1 MAVFVLCGVVGIFG
15 EIAEL
20 VENSGKEL
28 EMDIINELFIDAIN
42 LIKVLTGEQ
51 IALLSVAVSFVL
63 YLLSKRSEIKL
74 KKYEAKKEEYSKFL
88 KWIIR

>member
-1 MAVFVLCGVVGIFG
+1 MECLGKKV
-15 EIAEL
+15 EL
-20 VENSGKEL
+20 VENSGKGL